1 MLEFDT
7 STQFRKD
14 YGRLTKSSR
23 YPDFEARFQILVS
36 LLLSEE
42 PLPARYKEHKLIG
55 KYVGCHECHLAPD
68 LMLIYKYG
76 SKYVQL
82 VRLGTHADLF

>member
-7 STQFRKD
+7 STLFRRD
-14 YGRLTKSSR
+14 YKRISRNSR
-23 YPDFEARFQILVS
+23 YPDFEAKFQALAP
-36 LLLSEE
+36 LLLSGKA
-42 PLPARYKEHKLIG
+42 LPSKYKEHKLIG
-55 KYVGCHECHLAPD
+55 KYIGCHECHLAPD